1 MSIPDRLE
9 TNIVPP
15 EGPLTARLLFI
26 GEAPGAE
33 ENSSL
38 RPFVGSAGILLN
50 RLFRT
55 TGIIR
60 RDVLIHNVFL
70 QQPPKNNIGYFFRDK
85 ACRRPTEEGQEH
97 IDKLKA
103 WLTGLLA
110 TREETG
116 RGPNVIVALGA
127 VPMQVLTGKKR
138 ITKWRGSLLP
148 CELVPGFKVYCT
160 YHPSYIMRLMNEP
173 QASLI
178 GEKKKLQQ
186 NVLPIA
192 LKDLERVQ
200 FQADFPELR
209 RQERFFEIDLDLRG
223 IISQLNQLKGDVA
236 CDIETLRGP
245 DGPLLW
251 CIGFAPSPSYAF
263 VIPFIKNRKCVWS
276 PEEEAVL
283 LRKISEVFLNEN
295 ITKIFHNGFYDL
307 SVLGRYY
314 GLRVAD
320 GTYADTMFCYQA
332 TYPYLRKALE
342 VLTSIYTWEPYYK
355 DDGKVWDGRRIS
367 DAAEFTYNAR
377 DCCITREIWP
387 QVRKDAVELG
397 TWKGYSRS
405 ISVAPSLLRMA
416 IRGVKINTE
425 EKLKLQ
431 EKFTRLSS
439 EAQNQVNAEADYPI
453 NLGSP
458 TQVSKL
464 LYVALEMP
472 IQYHH
477 KTKKP
482 TTDKDAINRLRKKY
496 PDNEVLKAI
505 SQYREYS
512 KLADTYTKM
521 EVGSDGRVR
530 TSYNWISTFRLSSSE
545 SHFGGGGNLQNIP
558 VRTEEGR
565 LIRRLFIPDE
575 GRVFLACDL
584 AQAEARVVAWLA
596 GDPRLIEAFN
606 QGADVHWENAKLIF
620 GIPDSVRYIPNA
632 KYRDRITG
640 DEHPLKWYRDRGKTI
655 VHAANYM
662 MGPRMLQTLLIREQ
676 AFLKEA
682 ACKRFIHSYRTNN
695 LLIVQWQEKTIQTV
709 KEKRRLVTPLG
720 RVRVFRGRMNQNL
733 YRSAVAFVPQS
744 TVGEMLQLA
753 IQAMH
758 NDLDYYEPLLNVHD
772 EVVGQCKAEDIPRA
786 IKDVRERMTIPLN
799 INGRELVIPCDFKS
813 GPNWGELK
821 EVEE

>member
-1 MSIPDRLE
+1 MSPEDRLT

-15 EGPLTARLLFI
+15 EGPLTARILFL
-26 GEAPGAE
+26 GEAPGKE
-33 ENSSL
+33 ENSAL
-38 RPFVGSAGILLN
+38 RPFVGSAGDQLN
-50 RLFRT
+50 QMFRVV
-55 TGIIR
+55 GLIR

-70 QQPPKNNIGYFFRDK
+70 QQPPKNNIAYFFRDK
-85 ACRRPTEEGQEH
+85 ACRKPTEEGQEH
-97 IDKLKA
+97 IDKLRT
-103 WLTGLLA
+103 WLEGLLA
-110 TREETG
+110 ERNATG
-116 RGPNVIVALGA
+116 KGPNVIVALGA
-127 VPMQVLTGKKR
+127 IPMLVLTGKKR

-148 CELVPGFKVYCT
+148 CVLVPEFKVYCT
-160 YHPSYIMRLMNEP
+160 FHPSYIMRLMNEP
-173 QASLI
+173 QAALV

-200 FQADFPELR
+200 YQADFPEYNRPKREFL
-209 RQERFFEIDLDLRG
+209 IDLSLRE
-223 IISQLNQLKGDVA
+223 IITELSKLKGDVA

-263 VIPFIKNRKCVWS
+263 VIPFVKNRKCVWS
-276 PEEEAVL
+276 PEEEVVL
-283 LRKISEVFLNEN
+283 LRKISEVFLDEN
-295 ITKIFHNGFYDL
+295 TTKIFHNGFYDL

-314 GLRVAD
+314 GLRVAA

-332 TYPYLRKALE
+332 TYPYLRKALD

-367 DAAEFTYNAR
+367 DTAEFTYNAR

-387 QVRKDAVELG
+387 QVRKDALELG
-397 TWKGYSRS
+397 TWKGYCRS
-405 ISVAPSLLRMA
+405 MSVAPSLLRMA

-431 EKFTRLSS
+431 EKFTRLSG
-439 EAQNQVNAEADYPI
+439 EAQAAVNDIADYPV

-458 TQVSKL
+458 TQVNKL
-464 LYVALEMP
+464 LYVSLNMP

-496 PDNEVLKAI
+496 PDNEVLKGI
-505 SQYREYS
+505 SQHREYS
-512 KLADTYTKM
+512 KLKDTYTKM
-521 EVGSDGRVR
+521 EVGNDGRVR
-530 TSYNWISTFRLSSSE
+530 TNYSWISTFRLSSSE

-575 GRVFLACDL
+575 GLVFLACDL

-606 QGADVHWENAKLIF
+606 SGTDVHWENAKLIF
-620 GIPDSVRYIPNA
+620 GIPDGVRYIPQA

-640 DEHPLKWYRDRGKTI
+640 DEHELKWYRDRGKTI

-662 MGPRMLQTLLIREQ
+662 MGPRMLQTILIREQ
-676 AFLKEA
+676 TYLNEA
-682 ACKRFIHSYRTNN
+682 TCKRFIHSYRTNN
-695 LLIVQWQEKTIQTV
+695 LLIAQWQEHTIQEV

-720 RVRVFRGRMNQNL
+720 RVRVFRGRMNQSL
-733 YRSAVAFVPQS
+733 FRSAVAFVPQS

-753 IQAMH
+753 IQAIH
-758 NDLDYYEPLLNVHD
+758 NYLDYFEPLLNVHD
-772 EVVGQCKAEDIPRA
+772 EVVGQCASRDIPQAVR
-786 IKDVRERMTIPLN
+786 DVRKRMTIPLN
-799 INGRELVIPCDFKS
+799 INGRELVIPCDFKT

-821 EVEE
+821 EIEE

>member
-1 MSIPDRLE
+1 MSPEDRLS

-15 EGPLTARLLFI
+15 EGPLTARILFL
-26 GEAPGAE
+26 GEAPGRE
-33 ENSSL
+33 ENNSL
-38 RPFVGSAGILLN
+38 RPFVGSAGDQLMQ
-50 RLFRT
+50 LFRIV
-55 TGIIR
+55 GLIR
-60 RDVLIHNVFL
+60 RDVLLHNVFL
-70 QQPPKNNIGYFFRDK
+70 QQPPKNSVSYFFRDK

-97 IDKLKA
+97 IDKLKG
-103 WLTGLLA
+103 WLTNLLA
-110 TREETG
+110 EREATG
-116 RGPNVIVALGA
+116 QGPNVIVALGA
-127 VPMQVLTGKKR
+127 IAMQVLTGKKR
-138 ITKWRGSLLP
+138 ITKWRGSVLP

-160 YHPSYIMRLMNEP
+160 YHPSYVMRLMNEP
-173 QASLI
+173 QAALI

-200 FQADFPELR
+200 YQADFPAYERPERTFEINLGLKEIVAELR
-209 RQERFFEIDLDLRG
+209 K
-223 IISQLNQLKGDVA
+223 LKGDVA
-236 CDIETLRGP
+236 VDIETLRGP

-251 CIGFAPSPSYAF
+251 CIGFAPSPTYAF
-263 VIPFIKNRKCVWS
+263 VIPFIRNRQCVWS
-276 PEEEAVL
+276 PDEEAVL
-283 LRKISEVFLNEN
+283 LREISEVFLNASV
-295 ITKIFHNGFYDL
+295 TKIFHNGFYDL

-320 GTYADTMFCYQA
+320 GSYQDTMFCYQA
-332 TYPYLRKALE
+332 SYPYLRKALE

-377 DCCITREIWP
+377 DCCITREIWS
-387 QVRKDAVELG
+387 QVKVDAKELG
-397 TWKGYSRS
+397 TWKGYVRS

-425 EKLKLQ
+425 EKLQLQ
-431 EKFTRLSS
+431 EKFTRLSA
-439 EAQNQVNAEADYPI
+439 EAQNTVNEEAEYPI

-458 TQVSKL
+458 TQVNKL
-464 LYVALEMP
+464 LYVSLDMP

-477 KTKKP
+477 KTKRP

-496 PDNEVLKAI
+496 PDSVVLKAI
-505 SQYREYS
+505 SQHREYS

-530 TSYNWISTFRLSSSE
+530 TNYSWISTFRLSSSE

-565 LIRRLFIPDE
+565 LIRKLFTPDE
-575 GRVFLACDL
+575 GLVFLASDL

-596 GDPRLIEAFN
+596 GDPRLIEAFLS
-606 QGADVHWENAKLIF
+606 GADVHWENARNIF
-620 GIPDSVRYIPNA
+620 GIPDTVPYNPKA
-632 KYRDRITG
+632 LYRDKITG
-640 DEHPLKWYRDRGKTI
+640 NEHPLKWFRDRGKTI

-662 MGPRMLQTLLIREQ
+662 MGPRMLQAILIREQ
-676 AFLKEA
+676 VYVNEKTA
-682 ACKRFIHSYRTNN
+682 KRFIHSYRTNN
-695 LLIVQWQEKTIQTV
+695 ILITQWQERTIQEV

-733 YRSAVAFVPQS
+733 YRSAVAFTPQS

-753 IQAMH
+753 IQDIH
-758 NDLDYYEPLLNVHD
+758 TNYGYFEPLLNVHD
-772 EVVGQCKAEDIPRA
+772 EVVGQCLPEAIPQA
-786 IKDVRERMTIPLN
+786 IIDVREAMTIPLQ
-799 INGRELVIPCDFKS
+799 INGRELVIPCDFKT